1 MHYHGWSSKNQWWR
15 MVASGSVDLPLSYDS
30 GSQLGVQ
37 TWLPHDFMRRFKPLY
52 GARQTCHSI
61 AMLAFQNGSMTLGNK
76 LKQYFQ
82 VCICFMAS
90 WILWIF
96 IFHNKTQWILGDPW
110 QLTVPP
116 ESGRA
121 EVPDVRLADGRTPA
135 RIGSTESQRW
145 IFIVRSWWNKPW
157 AWEQPKLRNI
167 LLWIISNR
175 GIPKNR
181 LNRPQ
186 TGDAGGF
193 WIPQLLSKNH
203 GIQYAIRHC
212 ETHSL
217 IDHAGISSRKSL
229 NDPADL
235 YYCDTSHQ
243 GLSRATPNQ

>member
-1 MHYHGWSSKNQWWR
+1 MC
-15 MVASGSVDLPLSYDS
+15 
-30 GSQLGVQ
+30 
-37 TWLPHDFMRRFKPLY
+37 RFKPLY

-61 AMLAFQNGSMTLGNK
+61 AMLAFQNGSMMLGNK
-76 LKQYFQ
+76 LKQDFQ

-121 EVPDVRLADGRTPA
+121 EVRDVRLAAGRTPA
-135 RIGSTESQRW
+135 RIGSTEVDVMWDPHGKGHGLGNSQYQGTYYCESSR
-145 IFIVRSWWNKPW
+145 VR
-157 AWEQPKLRNI
+157 R
-167 LLWIISNR
+167 
-175 GIPKNR
+175 
-181 LNRPQ
+181 Q

-203 GIQYAIRHC
+203 GIQYAVRHC

-217 IDHAGISSRKSL
+217 IDHAGISSRSRWMTLPIFLIAIRPIK
-229 NDPADL
+229 DCRGQHP
-235 YYCDTSHQ
+235 TS
-243 GLSRATPNQ
+243 NQ